1 MNRQSLS
8 SHTPADQGTPEGQP
22 VRPVRIGISRCL
34 LGEQVRYDGGHKR
47 EAFLVEVLGR
57 FVEWVPI
64 CPEVEA
70 GFGTP
75 REPMR
80 LMGDPQDPRLTTI
93 RTGIDHTVR
102 MTRFA
107 NRRVRELADLDLA
120 GYVFKKD
127 SPSCGVQGVRVY
139 NQEGTLSGR
148 SKGLFAQS
156 FQQHFPLIPVEE
168 EDRLRNLSLRES
180 FIDRV
185 LGYHRWRA
193 LTRGRA
199 TRGAL
204 AAFHAQ
210 HKYLVLAHS
219 PAHYQELE
227 PLVASAKDVNP
238 RQSALRYGQLFME
251 ALKVKATVHK
261 HVKVLKHLAGLL
273 KGHLSRI
280 EWEEL
285 QEAISEYRRGVTSL
299 AVPLNSIADYARVKE
314 FAYLKNQAYL
324 NPPPEELTLRNH
336 A

>member
-1 MNRQSLS
+1 MNKQSLS
-8 SHTPADQGTPEGQP
+8 SHSPVDQGATEGQP
-22 VRPVRIGISRCL
+22 VRSVRVGISRCL

-47 EAFLVEVLGR
+47 DSFLVEGLGQ

-70 GFGTP
+70 GLGTP

-102 MTRFA
+102 MKRLA
-107 NRRVRELADLDLA
+107 NQRVRELADLDIA

-127 SPSCGVQGVRVY
+127 SPSCGIQRVRVY
-139 NQEGTLSGR
+139 NQEGTLNGR

-168 EDRLRNLSLRES
+168 EDRLRNFSLRES

-185 LGYHRWRA
+185 FGYHRWRA

-204 AAFHAQ
+204 AAFHTQ
-210 HKYLVLAHS
+210 HKYLLLAHS
-219 PAHYQELE
+219 PSHCQELAR
-227 PLVASAKDVNP
+227 LVASAKDLTP
-238 RQSALRYGQLFME
+238 RQLALRYGQLFME
-251 ALKVKATVHK
+251 ALKVKATVRK
-261 HVKVLKHLAGLL
+261 HVKVLKHLAGFL

-280 EWEEL
+280 ESEKL
-285 QEAISEYRRGVTSL
+285 QEAISEYHRGGTSL
-299 AVPLNSIADYARVKE
+299 PVPRTLISHYARVKE
-314 FAYLKNQAYL
+314 VPYLMSQAYL
-324 NPPPEELTLRNH
+324 NPPPEELTLRNPV
-336 A
+336 

>member
-22 VRPVRIGISRCL
+22 VRIGISRCL

-47 EAFLVEVLGR
+47 DSFLVEVLGR
-57 FVEWVPI
+57 FVDWVPI
-64 CPEVEA
+64 CPEVET

-93 RTGIDHTVR
+93 RTGIDLTVR
-102 MTRFA
+102 MKRFA

-127 SPSCGVQGVRVY
+127 SPSCGIQRVRVY
-139 NQEGTLSGR
+139 NQEGTLNGR

-168 EDRLRNLSLRES
+168 EDRLRNFSLRES
-180 FIDRV
+180 FINRV
-185 LGYHRWRA
+185 FGYHRWKA

-204 AAFHAQ
+204 AAFHTQ
-210 HKYLVLAHS
+210 HKYLLLAHS

-227 PLVASAKDVNP
+227 RLVASAKDLNP
-238 RQSALRYGQLFME
+238 RQFALRYGQLFLE
-251 ALKVKATVHK
+251 ALKVKATVRK
-261 HVKVLKHLAGLL
+261 HVKVLRHLAGLL
-273 KGHLSRI
+273 KDHLSQI
-280 EWEEL
+280 EREEL
-285 QEAISEYRRGVTSL
+285 QEAISEYHRGVTSL